1 MVCTEN
7 YNQEVKSI
15 INIGA
20 GRIVFC
26 LKFFNDSLSF
36 RKIKFELFKDFEEN
50 KIQFFVKKFLSLG
63 RIRIRTSKIL
73 DPHPDFLKSDSQL

>member
-1 MVCTEN
+1 MLRIRIRLDPDVTN
-7 YNQEVKSI
+7 GLYRKLSSKVKRI

-50 KIQFFVKKFLSLG
+50 KIQFFVKKFLSL
-63 RIRIRTSKIL
+63 L
-73 DPHPDFLKSDSQL
+73 